1 MKHFTPQNFHNCTLG
16 LLLGRAAVVKDRVLD
31 SHLVNYSVT
40 AAQFKVLIIMER
52 FRVDTP
58 AELSRHL
65 GLDSGSITRMLDRL
79 EQKNLIE
86 RRRSEADRR
95 QVQLVLTA
103 EGQALVGRL
112 PHIGAEAMN
121 ELVSMLEPN
130 ELADLERILTKV
142 LLASGDTLTALWVGE
157 K

>member
-1 MKHFTPQNFHNCTLG
+1 MKHFTPDTFHECNLG
-16 LLLGRAAVVKDRVLD
+16 LLLGRAAAVKDRVLD
-31 SHLVNYSVT
+31 SHLVPYSVT
-40 AAQFKVLIIMER
+40 AAQFKVLIIMQQ
-52 FRVDTP
+52 FGIDTP

-79 EQKNLIE
+79 EQKDLIA

-103 EGQALVGRL
+103 AGEELAGRL
-112 PHIGAEAMN
+112 PHIGANAMN
-121 ELVSMLEPN
+121 ELVGMLEPQ

-142 LLASGDTLTALWVGE
+142 LMTAGDALTALRIGE